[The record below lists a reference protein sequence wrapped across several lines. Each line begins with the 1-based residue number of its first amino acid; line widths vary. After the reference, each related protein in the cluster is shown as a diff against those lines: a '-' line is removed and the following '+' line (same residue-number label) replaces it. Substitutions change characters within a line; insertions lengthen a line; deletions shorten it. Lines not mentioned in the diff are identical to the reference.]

1 MRTDLSVISVL
12 LASGCALVL
21 PEVDTAAERDCE
33 ERQLFYAD
41 DDGDG
46 YGDADH
52 KVLACSEPENAVDN
66 ADDCNDEDAS
76 LGLDCDTGV

>member
-12 LASGCALVL
+12 LVSACALRP
-21 PEVDTAAERDCE
+21 PEDTAAERDCE

-41 DDGDG
+41 EDGDG

-52 KVLACSEPENAVDN
+52 KILACSEPEEAVDN